1 MEYHILMMENHTIFT
16 KKVFEKLAGRKLSS
30 GQPKILEYL
39 SENDG
44 AVQVDIAKACHIDP
58 ATVTSLLSRLE
69 KNGLVERRMKEE
81 NRRYWYVYL
90 TEAGRTEAEYVKE
103 AFYESERAALDGF
116 EEKEI
121 TVLLDYLQRI
131 RENLS

>member
-81 NRRYWYVYL
+81 NRRYWYVHL

-103 AFYESERAALDGF
+103 AFYESEREALDGF

-121 TVLLDYLQRI
+121 TVLLDCLQRI
-131 RENLS
+131 RKNLS